1 MVSKTEEADL
11 SIKLE
16 SKLIEHLLVR
26 KGLQFP
32 GPTSDFYPP
41 YPSGNGIPSVRK
53 RKPRN

>member
-16 SKLIEHLLVR
+16 SKLIERLLVR

-32 GPTSDFYPP
+32 GPTPDFYPP
-41 YPSGNGIPSVRK
+41 HPSGNGFPSVRK
-53 RKPRN
+53 RKPQ